1 MPCILISVLNAR
13 RRKMQSVGRVSGTV
27 ILFTTVAFVVAP
39 NTSAQAKKL
48 TYEQAFAACKA
59 EISKN
64 VSPSEGSSTAARH
77 AAGGACMKRHG
88 YRLKKSTM
96 M

>member
-1 MPCILISVLNAR
+1 
-13 RRKMQSVGRVSGTV
+13 MQSVYRVSRTV
-27 ILFTTVAFVVAP
+27 ILFTAVAFVVAP
-39 NTSAQAKKL
+39 NTSAQAKKM

-64 VSPSEGSSTAARH
+64 VSPSEGRDTAGRY

-88 YRLKKSTM
+88 YRLKKGTM
-96 M
+96 I